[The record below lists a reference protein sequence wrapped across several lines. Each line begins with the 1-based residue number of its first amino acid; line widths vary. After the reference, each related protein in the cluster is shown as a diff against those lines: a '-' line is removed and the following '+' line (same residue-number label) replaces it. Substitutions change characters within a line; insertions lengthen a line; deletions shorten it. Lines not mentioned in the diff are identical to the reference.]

1 VAQVP
6 SVFRRISLLE
16 LVRFHA
22 FLGEQHPTAAA
33 ALSPPRG
40 SDRPPTELI
49 DTLVDEQLVFDA
61 IAAAMRATRAIDLPL
76 RFATTTRLE
85 HLGVLGF
92 AIQTAPT
99 LLEALERVERFQ
111 SLTSNS
117 GFSAVTHERDEVRIA
132 WQRHTTR
139 LDLGVRVANEIVIAQ
154 QLVLARQLGLRGP
167 RRVTF
172 RHRAPADVEAHLRF
186 FGCPVTWGAAHD
198 AALWPHE
205 WLARPLPLAD
215 VGLNRFIGE
224 QAAQRLRERSSD
236 EGGLEAIRR
245 EIERRLPSADVSIDQ
260 VAPALGRSPRALQRA
275 LGAEGTTFRRLVD
288 EVRRHRA
295 EVLLQAGTLS
305 LSEVAL
311 LLGFSELSAFS
322 RAHRRWFREPARAR
336 RVKSAARPVKSRR

>member
-1 VAQVP
+1 VN
-6 SVFRRISLLE
+6 RRISLLE

-22 FLGEQHPTAAA
+22 FLGEQHPAAAA
-33 ALSPPRG
+33 ALGPPRG

-49 DTLVDEQLVFDA
+49 DTLVDEGLVFDA
-61 IAAAMRATRAIDLPL
+61 IASAMRSTRAIDLPL

-99 LLEALERVERFQ
+99 VLEALERVERFQ

-117 GFSAVTHERDEVRIA
+117 GFSDVSHERDEVRIA

-172 RHRAPADVEAHLRF
+172 RHRAPADVQAHARF
-186 FGCPVTWGAAHD
+186 FGCPVTWGSSHD
-198 AALWPHE
+198 AVLWPRE
-205 WLARPLPLAD
+205 WLDRPLPLAD

-224 QAAQRLRERSSD
+224 QAAQRLRERSPD
-236 EGGLEAIRR
+236 EGGLEAVRR
-245 EIERRLPSADVSIDQ
+245 EIERRLPSAAVSIDE
-260 VAPALGRSPRALQRA
+260 VAPALGRSPRSLQRA
-275 LGAEGTTFRRLVD
+275 LGAAGTSFRALVD

-295 EVLLQAGTLS
+295 EVLLASGTLS

-322 RAHRRWFREPARAR
+322 RAHRRWFRGTARAR
-336 RVKSAARPVKSRR
+336 RVKSVARPVKSRR

>member
-1 VAQVP
+1 MN
-6 SVFRRISLLE
+6 RRISLLE

-22 FLGEQHPTAAA
+22 FVAEQHPSAVG
-33 ALSPPRG
+33 ALGSPWW
-40 SDRPPTELI
+40 SDQPPSELV
-49 DTLVDEQLVFDA
+49 DTLVDEQFVFDA
-61 IAAAMRATRAIDLPL
+61 IAAAMRSIRIVDLPL

-99 LLEALERVERFQ
+99 VLEALERVEQFQ

-117 GFSAVTHERDEVRIA
+117 GYSEVSHERDEVRIA
-132 WQRHTTR
+132 WERHTRR

-172 RHRAPADVEAHLRF
+172 RHRAPADEQAHTRF
-186 FGCPVTWGAAHD
+186 FRCPVTWGAPQD
-198 AALWPHE
+198 AALWPRE

-224 QAAQRLRERSSD
+224 QAARRLRERPPED
-236 EGGLEAIRR
+236 GGLDSIRR
-245 EIERRLPSADVSIDQ
+245 EIDRRLPSAAASMEQI
-260 VAPALGRSPRALQRA
+260 APALGHSPRSLRRFLRA
-275 LGAEGTTFRRLVD
+275 AGTTFRALVD
-288 EVRRHRA
+288 DVRRHRA
-295 EVLLQAGTLS
+295 EALLEPGTLS

-322 RAHRRWFREPARAR
+322 RAHRRWFKGTARAR
-336 RVKSAARPVKSRR
+336 RVKSAARSVKSGR